1 MSQHSTGQMG
11 VRAAPVRSR
20 RGFYGLLGANALSLS
35 GTRLSMIALPWFVVT
50 STGSAMHTGLA
61 AFAQMA
67 PYVVAKALAGPVVDR
82 LGPRRVIIGSELAAA
97 VAIGLIPVLH
107 FLGLLPF
114 GALLVM
120 VALVGVTSGPADGAK
135 QALVPLVAARA
146 RVPLER
152 VTGLLGSIERLAST
166 AGAAGAGVVV
176 ALVGAVPAL
185 AINAATFIGAVVLI
199 ALTIPRVE
207 SDDGDNDADQHPGS
221 YRDRLKAG
229 AVFIWRDK
237 LLRAIYTMTATTN
250 LLDAAMFSVV
260 LPVWAYQ
267 TGAGPEAVGL
277 LGGVLGGAAVLASIL
292 ASAIGHR
299 MPRRLTYLVAFMIG
313 GAPRFVILAF
323 DLPMTA
329 FIAVYLVS
337 GFAVGFLNPIIG
349 AVIYSRIPP
358 NLVGRVTALGSSAA
372 WAGIP
377 FGGLV
382 GGALLAG
389 VALSPALLIM
399 GAAYFLT
406 TTLPALQ
413 PAWKQMDSPR
423 SHLAEEAAPPEP
435 ERQHAP
441 Q

>member
-1 MSQHSTGQMG
+1 MSHQGTGHMQTN
-11 VRAAPVRSR
+11 APPLSR

-50 STGSAMHTGLA
+50 STGSAMHTGVA

-67 PYVVAKALAGPVVDR
+67 PYVVAKALAGPVVDKI
-82 LGPRRVIIGSELAAA
+82 GPRRVIIGAELAAA
-97 VAIGLIPVLH
+97 AAIGLIPVLH

-120 VALVGVTSGPADGAK
+120 VALVGLASGPADGAK
-135 QALVPLVAARA
+135 HALVPAVAARA
-146 RVPLER
+146 HVPLER

-166 AGAAGAGVVV
+166 VGAAGAGAVV
-176 ALVGAVPAL
+176 ALMGAVPAL

-199 ALTIPRVE
+199 ALTIPRVAKD
-207 SDDGDNDADQHPGS
+207 DDGDNGDGDLDAGS
-221 YRDRLKAG
+221 YLDRFKGG

-237 LLRAIYTMTATTN
+237 LLRAIYAMTATTN

-260 LPVWAYQ
+260 LPVWAHQ

-277 LGGVLGGAAVLASIL
+277 LAGVLSGAAVLASII

-329 FIAVYLVS
+329 FIAVYLIS

-358 NLVGRVTALGSSAA
+358 PLVGRVTALGSSLA

-389 VALSPALLIM
+389 LALSPALLIM

-413 PAWKQMDSPR
+413 PAWKQMDQRGPQ
-423 SHLAEEAAPPEP
+423 PEGSS
-435 ERQHAP
+435 
-441 Q
+441 